1 MNQFSSFVRKEFC
14 HILRDKRT
22 LLILLVM
29 PVVEIIL
36 FGFAIS
42 TDVRNIRLGILD
54 PSNDV
59 ATRSIIQD
67 MDASKYFTVNLVL
80 HTPEEIEDAFRKN
93 KIDMVIVFEDK
104 FYERV
109 THEGS
114 ASVQLLADGTNPNT
128 ANIGVGYATN
138 IIMAYQMR
146 LAQKSAFSGA
156 SSTTIRIVPNIKM
169 LYNPQM
175 KAAYTFVPGVM
186 GMILMLICSV
196 MTSIAIV
203 REKERGTMEVL
214 LVSPVKPI
222 SIILSKTVPYLV
234 ISIVNMITIFLLS
247 IFVLKVP
254 VSGSMAWLIIVSILF
269 IFVSLSLGM
278 LISSIV
284 KTQVAA
290 MLFSGIG
297 MMLPGMLLS
306 GLMFPI
312 ENMPL
317 LLQWISYMVP
327 AKWYITA
334 VKCIMIQG
342 LDISYC
348 LTELYVLLGM
358 AVLFIFI
365 SLKRFKYRLE

>member
-1 MNQFSSFVRKEFC
+1 
-14 HILRDKRT
+14 
-22 LLILLVM
+22 
-29 PVVEIIL
+29 
-36 FGFAIS
+36 
-42 TDVRNIRLGILD
+42 
-54 PSNDV
+54 
-59 ATRSIIQD
+59 
-67 MDASKYFTVNLVL
+67 
-80 HTPEEIEDAFRKN
+80 
-93 KIDMVIVFEDK
+93 
-104 FYERV
+104 
-109 THEGS
+109 
-114 ASVQLLADGTNPNT
+114 
-128 ANIGVGYATN
+128 
-138 IIMAYQMR
+138 
-146 LAQKSAFSGA
+146 
-156 SSTTIRIVPNIKM
+156 
-169 LYNPQM
+169 
-175 KAAYTFVPGVM
+175 
-186 GMILMLICSV
+186 
-196 MTSIAIV
+196 
-203 REKERGTMEVL
+203 
-214 LVSPVKPI
+214 VKPI

-278 LISSIV
+278 LISSLV

>member
-1 MNQFSSFVRKEFC
+1 MNQFLSFVRKEFC

-36 FGFAIS
+36 FGFALS

-59 ATRSIIQD
+59 ATRHIIQD
-67 MDASKYFTVNLVL
+67 MDASKYFTVNLVFN
-80 HTPEEIEDAFRKN
+80 TPEEIEDAFRKN